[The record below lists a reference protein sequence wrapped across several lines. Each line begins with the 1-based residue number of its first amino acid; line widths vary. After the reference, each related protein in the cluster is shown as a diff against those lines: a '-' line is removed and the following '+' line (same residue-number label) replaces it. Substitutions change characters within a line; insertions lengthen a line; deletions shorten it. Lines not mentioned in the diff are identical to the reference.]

1 MNKFQ
6 NLHFLSNTKPEPKK
20 PTTLNIP
27 ISKGVTSS
35 IVMICPSLSMT
46 TSSNILTSR
55 QTPLYSFHKPAPYLT
70 MLEIG
75 LDAHDPG
82 IVFRLSLHCSHI
94 FLLRFIDKQYF
105 VSSLPPNAQYHLRKS
120 PQSGSKTT
128 LPARLQTNFWRVSG
142 FSTTTKHPTNSP
154 RQSPKNR
161 PDVSGSRWSITVFV
175 PSGGGGRGR
184 SVFGEARIRYGLS
197 AN

>member
-128 LPARLQTNFWRVSG
+128 LPYRSFSNQFPACFRICDHHQTPNKFAAPIAKESSGHLRSTVKTGFWG
-142 FSTTTKHPTNSP
+142 F
-154 RQSPKNR
+154 
-161 PDVSGSRWSITVFV
+161 
-175 PSGGGGRGR
+175 
-184 SVFGEARIRYGLS
+184 
-197 AN
+197 